1 MDIRPLLL
9 AEFNHGVT
17 WLLTSGVR
25 LLLLLVGAYVLLRM
39 IRLLTERFSSWLHGF
54 TQSVERQKRAK
65 TLSEIVQAAATSVLF
80 IITAMLLLE
89 EIGINIAP
97 LLTAAGIGGLAIGFG
112 AQNLVRDLITGFFLL
127 LEDQIRVGD
136 VVKVGDKSGLVEQ
149 LGLRVLIL
157 RDFDGSVHMIPNGN
171 ITTVTNLTRD
181 FSYAVLSIGVSYS
194 TDIDEAVTVLTQV
207 GADLRRDPQFAP
219 DLLEDLQ
226 VVGIDDFA
234 DQQVKLT
241 LRVKTIPSQQ
251 WRVSRELR
259 RRIKKAFDAHHI
271 AMREGLQ
278 PPQGEQDS
286 RPHAATHGPAS
297 EDAAEKLASL
307 PTPTRS

>member
-1 MDIRPLLL
+1 MDIRPVLI
-9 AEFNHGVT
+9 AEFNHAVT

-39 IRLLTERFSSWLHGF
+39 IRLLTARFNGWLQGF
-54 TQSVERQKRAK
+54 TQSVERQKRAQ
-65 TLSEIVQAAATSVLF
+65 TLSEIVRAAATSLLF
-80 IITAMLLLE
+80 IITVMLLLE
-89 EIGINIAP
+89 EIGINITP

-136 VVKVGDKSGLVEQ
+136 IVKVGDKGGLVEQ

-157 RDFDGSVHMIPNGN
+157 RDFDGSVHMIPNGS
-171 ITTVTNLTRD
+171 ITTVTNQTKD
-181 FSYAVLSIGVSYS
+181 YSYAVLRIGVSYH
-194 TDIDEAVTVLTQV
+194 TDIDEAVAVLMQV
-207 GADLRRDPQFAP
+207 GADLRRDPQFAA
-219 DLLEDLQ
+219 DLLEEVQ
-226 VVGIDDFA
+226 VVGVDDFA
-234 DQQVKLT
+234 DAQVKLT

-259 RRIKKAFDAHHI
+259 RRIKKAFDVHNI

-278 PPQGEQDS
+278 PLQMAHTSNQKEETHSAASD
-286 RPHAATHGPAS
+286 PHTTGQH
-297 EDAAEKLASL
+297 SL
-307 PTPTRS
+307 KS

>member
-1 MDIRPLLL
+1 
-9 AEFNHGVT
+9 VT

-39 IRLLTERFSSWLHGF
+39 IRLLTERFSSWLQGF
-54 TQSVERQKRAK
+54 THSVERQKRAQ

-80 IITAMLLLE
+80 VITAMLLLE
-89 EIGINIAP
+89 ELGINIAP

-136 VVKVGDKSGLVEQ
+136 IVKVGDKSGLVEQ

-157 RDFDGSVHMIPNGN
+157 RDYDGSVHTIPNGS
-171 ITTVTNLTRD
+171 ITTVTNLTKD
-181 FSYAVLSIGVSYS
+181 FSYAVLSVGVSYR
-194 TDIDEAVTVLTQV
+194 TDIDEAVTVLAHV
-207 GADLRRDPQFAP
+207 GADLRRDPQFAA

-226 VVGIDDFA
+226 VVGIEDFA
-234 DQQVKLT
+234 DQQVKLR
-241 LRVKTIPSQQ
+241 LRVKTLPSRQ

-259 RRIKKAFDAHHI
+259 RRIKQAFDAHHI

-278 PPQGEQDS
+278 PPPDRQEAS
-286 RPHAATHGPAS
+286 PPVATAAAAT
-297 EDAAEKLASL
+297 AAAATVDRAE
-307 PTPTRS
+307 TPTSSPPPARS

>member
-1 MDIRPLLL
+1 MDIRPVLI
-9 AEFNHGVT
+9 AELNHGVT

-25 LLLLLVGAYVLLRM
+25 LLLLLVGAYMLLRM
-39 IRLLTERFSSWLHGF
+39 IRLLTERLNNWLQAF
-54 TQSVERQKRAK
+54 TQSLERQKRAQ

-80 IITAMLLLE
+80 IVTVMLLLE

-136 VVKVGDKSGLVEQ
+136 IVKVGDKSGLVEQ

-157 RDFDGSVHMIPNGN
+157 RDFDGGVHMIPNGS
-171 ITTVTNLTRD
+171 ITTVTNLTKD
-181 FSYAVLSIGVSYS
+181 FSYAVLRIGVSYH
-194 TDIDEAVTVLTQV
+194 TDIDEAIAVLMQV
-207 GADLRRDPQFAP
+207 GADLRRDPQFAT

-226 VVGIDDFA
+226 VVGIDDFV
-234 DQQVKLT
+234 DLQVKLT

-259 RRIKKAFDAHHI
+259 RRIKKAFDMHNI
-271 AMREGLQ
+271 LMREGLQ
-278 PPQGEQDS
+278 PLQVGQDASQKEEAAIPAIAQQTNEQ
-286 RPHAATHGPAS
+286 
-297 EDAAEKLASL
+297 
-307 PTPTRS
+307 RSSKS

>member
-9 AEFNHGVT
+9 AELNHGVT

-25 LLLLLVGAYVLLRM
+25 LVLLLVGAYVLLRM
-39 IRLLTERFSSWLHGF
+39 IRLLTERFSSWLQGF

-80 IITAMLLLE
+80 IIIAMLLLE
-89 EIGINIAP
+89 ELGINIAP

-136 VVKVGDKSGLVEQ
+136 VVKVGDKGGLVEQ

-181 FSYAVLSIGVSYS
+181 FSYAVLSIGVSYH

-207 GADLRRDPQFAP
+207 GADLRRDPQFAT

-259 RRIKKAFDAHHI
+259 RRIKKAFDARHI

-278 PPQGEQDS
+278 PPQERQES
-286 RPHAATHGPAS
+286 SPQAATHSPAS
-297 EDAAEKLASL
+297 DDTAEKLASA
-307 PTPTRS
+307 PSSIRS